1 MKKVVV
7 SLALGGALV
16 LALSGCTTDVF
27 GFLNPSGDSPAS
39 VGESTDPQFAQP
51 FDANDVMFAQM
62 MIVHHEQAI
71 EMSKMAGENTEN
83 PDVLA
88 LATDIRGAQQP
99 EIDTM
104 TSWLEAAGAENSH
117 MHDMEM
123 PGLADQETMN
133 AITESIDAEFDSLFL
148 MTMIAHHEG
157 AIVMANNVLE
167 TSSND
172 DVIALA
178 QKVIE
183 TQTAE
188 IAAMYAL
195 LGP

>member
-1 MKKVVV
+1 MKKMVI
-7 SLALGGALV
+7 SLALSGSLV

-27 GFLNPSGDSPAS
+27 GFLNPGGDDAPS
-39 VGESTDPQFAQP
+39 VSESTTPQFAQP
-51 FDANDVMFAQM
+51 FDADDVMFAQM

-71 EMSKMAGENTEN
+71 EMSKLAVENTEN
-83 PDVLA
+83 ADVLA
-88 LATDIRGAQQP
+88 IATDIRSAQQP

-104 TSWLEAAGAENSH
+104 ETWLEAAGAADSH

-123 PGLADQETMN
+123 PGLADQMTMN
-133 AITESIDAEFDSLFL
+133 AIAESIDAEFDSLFL
-148 MTMIAHHEG
+148 MTMIQHHEG
-157 AIVMANNVLE
+157 AIVMANTVLE
-167 TSSND
+167 TSAND

-178 QKVIE
+178 RKVIE

-188 IAAMYAL
+188 IEAMYAL

>member
-1 MKKVVV
+1 MTK
-7 SLALGGALV
+7 SCAPLALLGSLLLALGGCTNGV
-16 LALSGCTTDVF
+16 LDF
-27 GFLNPSGDSPAS
+27 PSPGGEPPSS
-39 VGESTDPQFAQP
+39 VSESAPPQFAQP
-51 FDANDVMFAQM
+51 FDADDVMFAQM

-71 EMSKMAGENTEN
+71 EMSELAQANTDN
-83 PDVLA
+83 PEILA
-88 LATDIRGAQQP
+88 LADAISSAQQP

-104 TSWLEAAGAENSH
+104 KSWLAAAGAGDNH
-117 MHDMEM
+117 MHGMIM
-123 PGLADQETMN
+123 PGLADQMTMDEL
-133 AITESIDAEFDSLFL
+133 ASSTDAAFDSLFL
-148 MTMIAHHEG
+148 MMMIQHHDG
-157 AIVMANNVLE
+157 ATAMANTVLA

-178 QKVIE
+178 QNVIE

>member
-1 MKKVVV
+1 MKKFVV
-7 SLALGGALV
+7 SLALGGSLV
-16 LALSGCTTDVF
+16 LALSGCSSDMF
-27 GFLNPSGDSPAS
+27 GFLNPGGDSSSS
-39 VGESTDPQFAQP
+39 VGESAGPQFAQP

-71 EMSKMAGENTEN
+71 EMSKLAGENTEN

-88 LATDIRGAQQP
+88 IALGIRSAQKP

-104 TSWLEAAGAENSH
+104 EAWLEAAGAEDSH

-123 PGLADQETMN
+123 PGLADQTTMN
-133 AITESIDAEFDSLFL
+133 AIAENIDAEFDSLFL
-148 MTMIAHHEG
+148 MTMIQHHEG
-157 AIVMANNVLE
+157 AIIMANTVLE
-167 TSSND
+167 TSTND

-178 QKVIE
+178 KKVIE

-188 IAAMYAL
+188 IDAMYAL

>member
-1 MKKVVV
+1 MKKMVI
-7 SLALGGALV
+7 SLALSGSLV

-27 GFLNPSGDSPAS
+27 GFLNPGGDDAPS
-39 VGESTDPQFAQP
+39 VSESTTPQFAQP
-51 FDANDVMFAQM
+51 FDADDVMFAQM

-71 EMSKMAGENTEN
+71 EMSKLAAENTEN
-83 PDVLA
+83 PEVLSI
-88 LATDIRGAQQP
+88 ATDIRSAQQP

-104 TSWLEAAGAENSH
+104 ETWLEAAGASDSH

-123 PGLADQETMN
+123 PGLADQTTMN
-133 AITESIDAEFDSLFL
+133 AIAENIDADFDALFL
-148 MTMIAHHEG
+148 MTMIQHHEG
-157 AIVMANNVLE
+157 AIVMANTVLE
-167 TSSND
+167 TSAND

-188 IAAMYAL
+188 IEAMYAL